1 MKKFR
6 FLLTAI
12 LFAIVLCAV
21 SACGKDI
28 VKLSFETNGGSSIET
43 VEVKK
48 GESYELPVPTR
59 TGYEFDGWFTDENF
73 SGSAVTSTTPESN
86 LTFYAKWTQLY
97 TVTLDLDGGS
107 LSTTSLSLKAGV
119 NLYNAVKELAPSKAN
134 HQFGGWFKGDDALS
148 ESAVMPSENVTLK
161 AKYKVAYT
169 VELYLQDIE
178 DETKYVK
185 ADNDVTGY
193 DWAGTQV
200 SPDEKVEGFDR
211 VIGHESEIASKTLS
225 ANASANVFKLYFD
238 RKTLFVFFDAGE
250 DFDDI
255 SF

>member
-59 TGYEFDGWFTDENF
+59 TGFEFDGWFTDANF
-73 SGSAVTSTTPESN
+73 SGSAVTSVVAENDATY
-86 LTFYAKWTQLY
+86 YAKWTQLY

-107 LSTTSLSLKAGV
+107 LSATSLHLKAGA

-134 HQFGGWFKGDDALS
+134 HQFAGWFKGEDALT

-161 AKYKVAYT
+161 IQGR
-169 VELYLQDIE
+169 LH
-178 DETKYVK
+178 
-185 ADNDVTGY
+185 
-193 DWAGTQV
+193 
-200 SPDEKVEGFDR
+200 R
-211 VIGHESEIASKTLS
+211 
-225 ANASANVFKLYFD
+225 
-238 RKTLFVFFDAGE
+238 
-250 DFDDI
+250 
-255 SF
+255 